1 VFVFYHSGG
10 VNKAPSTKHQAQRTR
25 LDMDDL
31 KNFARYFRPYKLSL
45 IVGICCILCS
55 VLFSVYVPLIVGEAI
70 DANWT
75 YVSVS
80 RLTMS
85 ALKVLGA
92 SIISGIFLFLQRRI
106 LIGMSRNV
114 EYDLRKDFYAHLV
127 DQPLSFFHEH
137 RTGDLMARATN
148 DLSAVRQLAG
158 PMIMY
163 SLQTIFVVLAV
174 LPLMFRINWW
184 LTLLLFVTMPL
195 VSLTVK
201 FFGQQVHTRFEK
213 IQEFF
218 AHITARAQ
226 ENFTGV
232 RVVRAYAQEDAEIA
246 AFNELNRQY
255 AERNLSLVRIDAMMR
270 PLMQFLIGIGFVLI
284 IWAGVPL
291 AVRGE
296 ITVGQFAVFNM
307 YLTRL
312 IWPLIAL
319 GYVVNLYQ
327 RGTAS
332 LKRLNAIFK
341 IKPAIADTKDVR
353 TQPPIKGKIEFRNLT
368 FSYARSEEPV
378 LQEINLTIQEGQTV
392 AFVGRTGSGKSTL
405 ANFIPRL
412 IEAPDHTV
420 FIDGVQ
426 VKDYPLGQ
434 LRSSIGY
441 VPQETFLFSDTLRGN
456 IAFGVTKATDDEV
469 KWAANVAGLAEDVA
483 EFPDHFLALVGE
495 RGITLSGGQ
504 KQRTAIA
511 RAVLRQPEILIL
523 DDALSSVDT
532 YTEEQILSQLR
543 GVMRNRT
550 SLIVSHRISTVQ
562 NADVI
567 CVLDEGR
574 IIEQGTHDELLA
586 LNGEYADLYERQLL
600 EEELEAT
607 Q

>member
-1 VFVFYHSGG
+1 
-10 VNKAPSTKHQAQRTR
+10 
-25 LDMDDL
+25 MDDL

-45 IVGICCILCS
+45 IVGISCILGS
-55 VLFSVYVPLIVGEAI
+55 VLFSVYVPLIVGQAI

-80 RLTMS
+80 RLTIS

-92 SIISGIFLFLQRRI
+92 SVISGIFLFLQRRI

-163 SLQTIFVVLAV
+163 SLQTVFVVLAV
-174 LPLMFRINWW
+174 LPLMFWINWK

-218 AHITARAQ
+218 ANITARAQ

-284 IWAGVPL
+284 VWAGVPL

-341 IKPAIADTKDVR
+341 IRPAIADTRAVT
-353 TQPPIKGKIEFRNLT
+353 TQTPIKGKIEFRNLT
-368 FSYARSEEPV
+368 FNYSRSEEPV
-378 LQEINLTIQEGQTV
+378 LQGINLTIHEGQTV

-405 ANFIPRL
+405 ANLIPRL
-412 IEAPDHTV
+412 IDAPDHTV

-426 VKDYPLGQ
+426 VKDYPLAQ
-434 LRSSIGY
+434 LRGSIGY
-441 VPQETFLFSDTLRGN
+441 VPQETFLFSDTLREN
-456 IAFGVTKATDDEV
+456 IAFGVTQATDAEV
-469 KWAANVAGLAEDVA
+469 EWAASIAGLADDVA
-483 EFPDHFLALVGE
+483 EFPDHFQALVGE

-532 YTEEQILSQLR
+532 YTEEKILGQLR
-543 GVMRNRT
+543 GVMRDRT

-562 NADVI
+562 NADLI

-586 LNGEYADLYERQLL
+586 LNGEYAELYERQLL

-607 Q
+607 R

>member
-1 VFVFYHSGG
+1 
-10 VNKAPSTKHQAQRTR
+10 
-25 LDMDDL
+25 MDDL
-31 KNFARYFRPYKLSL
+31 KKFARYFRPYKLSL
-45 IVGICCILCS
+45 ISGISCILGS
-55 VLFSVYVPLIVGEAI
+55 VLFNVYVPLIVGQAI

-75 YVSVS
+75 SVSVS
-80 RLTMS
+80 RLTVS

-92 SIISGIFLFLQRRI
+92 SVISGIFLFLQRRI

-114 EYDLRKDFYAHLV
+114 EYDLRKDFYVHLV
-127 DQPLSFFHEH
+127 NQPLAFFHEH

-148 DLSAVRQLAG
+148 DLAAVRQLAG

-163 SLQTIFVVLAV
+163 SLQTVFVVVAV

-232 RVVRAYAQEDAEIA
+232 RVVRAYAQEDAEIQT
-246 AFNELNRQY
+246 FNELNQQY

-270 PLMQFLIGIGFVLI
+270 PLMQFLIGVGFVLI

-332 LKRLNAIFK
+332 LKRLYTIFQ
-341 IKPAIADTKDVR
+341 IKPAIADVPR
-353 TQPPIKGKIEFRNLT
+353 VQSQPVIKGCIEFRDLT
-368 FSYARSEEPV
+368 FSYKRSDEPV
-378 LQEINLTIQEGQTV
+378 LRGVNLTIAEGQTV
-392 AFVGRTGSGKSTL
+392 AIVGRTGSGKSTL
-405 ANFIPRL
+405 ANLIPRL
-412 IEAPDHTV
+412 IDAPDNTV
-420 FIDGVQ
+420 FIDGIQ
-426 VKDYPLGQ
+426 VKEYPLAQ
-434 LRSSIGY
+434 LRASIGY
-441 VPQETFLFSDTLRGN
+441 VPQETFLFSDTLKGN
-456 IAFGVTKATDDEV
+456 IAFGVEKADEPEV
-469 KWAANVAGLAEDVA
+469 EWAAGVAGLAEDV
-483 EFPDHFLALVGE
+483 EGFPDGFDALVGE

-511 RAVLRQPEILIL
+511 RAVLRQPKILIL

-532 YTEEQILSQLR
+532 YTEEKILEQLR
-543 GVMRNRT
+543 GVMRDRT

-562 NADVI
+562 SADII

-574 IIEQGTHDELLA
+574 IIEKGTHDELLA
-586 LNGEYADLYERQLL
+586 LNGEYANLYERQLL
-600 EEELEAT
+600 EEELDAVT
-607 Q
+607 

>member
-1 VFVFYHSGG
+1 
-10 VNKAPSTKHQAQRTR
+10 
-25 LDMDDL
+25 MDDL
-31 KNFARYFRPYKLSL
+31 KKFARYFRPYKLSL
-45 IVGICCILCS
+45 ISGISCILGS
-55 VLFSVYVPLIVGEAI
+55 VLFNVYVPLIVGQAI

-75 YVSVS
+75 SVSVS
-80 RLTMS
+80 RLTVS

-92 SIISGIFLFLQRRI
+92 SVISGIFLFLQRRI

-114 EYDLRKDFYAHLV
+114 EYDLRKDFYVHLV
-127 DQPLSFFHEH
+127 NQPLAFFHEH

-148 DLSAVRQLAG
+148 DLAAVRQLAG

-163 SLQTIFVVLAV
+163 SLQTVFVVVAV

-232 RVVRAYAQEDAEIA
+232 RVVRAYAQEDAEIQ
-246 AFNELNRQY
+246 AFNELNQQY

-270 PLMQFLIGIGFVLI
+270 PLMQFLIGVGFVLI

-332 LKRLNAIFK
+332 LKRLYTIFQ
-341 IKPAIADTKDVR
+341 IKPAIADVPR
-353 TQPPIKGKIEFRNLT
+353 VQSQPVIKGCIEFRDLT
-368 FSYARSEEPV
+368 FSYKRSDEPV
-378 LQEINLTIQEGQTV
+378 LRGVNLTIAEGQTV
-392 AFVGRTGSGKSTL
+392 AIVGRTGSGKSTL
-405 ANFIPRL
+405 ANLIPRL
-412 IEAPDHTV
+412 IDAPDNTV
-420 FIDGVQ
+420 FIDGIQ
-426 VKDYPLGQ
+426 VKEYPLAQ
-434 LRSSIGY
+434 LRASIGY
-441 VPQETFLFSDTLRGN
+441 VPQETFLFSDTLKGN
-456 IAFGVTKATDDEV
+456 IAFGVEKADEPEV
-469 KWAANVAGLAEDVA
+469 EWAAGVAGLAEDV
-483 EFPDHFLALVGE
+483 EGFPDGFDALVGE

-511 RAVLRQPEILIL
+511 RAVLRQPKILIL

-532 YTEEQILSQLR
+532 YTEEKILEQLR
-543 GVMRNRT
+543 GVMRDRT

-562 NADVI
+562 SADVI

-574 IIEQGTHDELLA
+574 IIEKGTHDELLA
-586 LNGEYADLYERQLL
+586 LNGEYANLYERQLL
-600 EEELEAT
+600 EEELDAVT
-607 Q
+607 

>member
-1 VFVFYHSGG
+1 
-10 VNKAPSTKHQAQRTR
+10 
-25 LDMDDL
+25 MDDL
-31 KNFARYFRPYKLSL
+31 KKFARYFRPYKLSL
-45 IVGICCILCS
+45 IVGISCILGS
-55 VLFSVYVPLIVGEAI
+55 VLFSVYVPLIIGQAI

-80 RLTMS
+80 RLTIS

-92 SIISGIFLFLQRRI
+92 SLLSGIFLYLQRRI

-127 DQPLSFFHEH
+127 DHPLSFFHEH
-137 RTGDLMARATN
+137 RIGDLMARATN
-148 DLSAVRQLAG
+148 DLAAVRQLAG
-158 PMIMY
+158 PLIMY
-163 SLQTIFVVLAV
+163 TLQTVFVVLVV
-174 LPLMFRINWW
+174 LPLMIRISLW

-201 FFGQQVHTRFEK
+201 FFGQQVHMRFEK

-246 AFNELNRQY
+246 SFSELNREY

-284 IWAGVPL
+284 VWAGVPL
-291 AVRGE
+291 AVRGD
-296 ITVGQFAVFNM
+296 ITVGEFAVFNF
-307 YLTRL
+307 YLTKL

-332 LKRLNAIFK
+332 LKRLNAILK
-341 IKPAIADTKDVR
+341 IKPAIADTKEVK
-353 TQPPIKGKIEFRNLT
+353 TQAPIKGQIEFRNLT

-378 LQEINLTIQEGQTV
+378 LQGINLTIQKGQTV
-392 AFVGRTGSGKSTL
+392 ALVGRTGSGKSTL
-405 ANFIPRL
+405 ANLIPRL
-412 IEAPDHTV
+412 IDAPEHTV

-426 VKDYPLGQ
+426 IKEYPLSQ
-434 LRSSIGY
+434 LRKSIGY
-441 VPQETFLFSDTLRGN
+441 VPQETFLFSDTLREN
-456 IAFGVTKATDDEV
+456 IAFGVTLATDDEV
-469 KWAANVAGLAEDVA
+469 QWAANVAGLTDDIA
-483 EFPDHFLALVGE
+483 EFPDSFQTLVGE

-523 DDALSSVDT
+523 DDSLSSVDT
-532 YTEEQILSQLR
+532 YTEEKILTQLR

-562 NADVI
+562 SADVI

-600 EEELEAT
+600 EEELDAT